1 MPVDYKVG
9 YKKPPTHTRFKKGL
23 SGNPNGRPKGTKN
36 LKTELMEE
44 LQELILVTEGGSR
57 RTVSKQRAMLK
68 SLTAKAVQGDARAAT
83 ILVNLVLRLIQQD
96 EDTDGANDLSEE
108 DLTILEHYEMRLRR
122 RAHAK
127 EEKTNDN

>member
-1 MPVDYKVG
+1 MPGDYEVG
-9 YKKPPTHTRFKKGL
+9 YKNPPKQTRFKKGQ
-23 SGNPNGRPKGTKN
+23 SGNPSGRPKGTKN

-44 LQELILVTEGGSR
+44 LQELILVSEGGSR

-96 EDTDGANDLSEE
+96 EDTDGTDDLSEE
-108 DLTILEHYEMRLRR
+108 DLAILEHYETRLRLQV
-122 RAHAK
+122 HAK
-127 EEKTNDN
+127 EEKTNDT

>member
-1 MPVDYKVG
+1 MPVDYEVG
-9 YKKPPTHTRFKKGL
+9 YKNPPKQTRFKKGQ
-23 SGNPNGRPKGTKN
+23 SGNPNGRPKGTKD
-36 LKTELMEE
+36 LKAELMEE
-44 LQELILVTEGGSR
+44 LQELILVSEGGSR

-83 ILVNLVLRLIQQD
+83 ILVNLVLRLIRQD
-96 EDTDGANDLSEE
+96 EDTDGADDLSEE
-108 DLTILEHYEMRLRR
+108 DLAILEHYETRLRR

>member
-1 MPVDYKVG
+1 MPGDYEVG
-9 YKKPPTHTRFKKGL
+9 YKNPPKQTRFKKGQ
-23 SGNPNGRPKGTKN
+23 SGNPNGRPKGTKD
-36 LKTELMEE
+36 LKAELMEE

-83 ILVNLVLRLIQQD
+83 ILVNLVLRLIRQD
-96 EDTDGANDLSEE
+96 EDTDGADDLSEE
-108 DLTILEHYEMRLRR
+108 DLAILEHYEMRLRR

>member
-1 MPVDYKVG
+1 MPGDYEVG
-9 YKKPPTHTRFKKGL
+9 YKNPPKQTRFKKGQ
-23 SGNPNGRPKGTKN
+23 SGNPNGRPKGTKD

-44 LQELILVTEGGSR
+44 LQELILVSEGGSR

-83 ILVNLVLRLIQQD
+83 ILVKLVLRLIRQD
-96 EDTDGANDLSEE
+96 EDTDGADDLSEE
-108 DLTILEHYEMRLRR
+108 DLAILEHYEMRLRR

>member
-1 MPVDYKVG
+1 MPVDYEAG
-9 YKKPPTHTRFKKGL
+9 YKKPPTHTRFKKGQ

-44 LQELILVTEGGSR
+44 LQELILVSEGGSR

-96 EDTDGANDLSEE
+96 EDTGAADDLSEE
-108 DLTILEHYEMRLRR
+108 DLAILEHYETRLRR

-127 EEKTNDN
+127 KEKTNGN

>member
-1 MPVDYKVG
+1 MPVDYEVG
-9 YKKPPTHTRFKKGL
+9 YKKPPTPTRFKKGQ

-83 ILVNLVLRLIQQD
+83 ILVNLVLRLIRQD
-96 EDTDGANDLSEE
+96 EDTDETDDLSEE
-108 DLTILEHYEMRLRR
+108 DLAILENYETRLRR

-127 EEKTNDN
+127 KEKTNGN

>member
-1 MPVDYKVG
+1 MPGDYEVG
-9 YKKPPTHTRFKKGL
+9 YKNPPKQTRFKKGQ
-23 SGNPNGRPKGTKN
+23 SGNPSGRLKGTKN

-44 LQELILVTEGGSR
+44 LQELILVSEGGSR

-96 EDTDGANDLSEE
+96 EDTDGTDDLSEE
-108 DLTILEHYEMRLRR
+108 DLAILEHYETRLRLQV
-122 RAHAK
+122 HAK
-127 EEKTNDN
+127 EEKTNDT

>member
-1 MPVDYKVG
+1 MPGDYEVG
-9 YKKPPTHTRFKKGL
+9 YKNPPKQTRFKKGQ
-23 SGNPNGRPKGTKN
+23 SGNPSGRPKGTKN

-44 LQELILVTEGGSR
+44 LQELILVSEGGSR

-83 ILVNLVLRLIQQD
+83 ILVKLVLRLIRQD
-96 EDTDGANDLSEE
+96 EDTDGADDLSEE
-108 DLTILEHYEMRLRR
+108 DLAILEHYETRLRR
-122 RAHAK
+122 QAHAK